1 MMLQIL
7 KKGGL
12 NVPETHDISVQAFLT
27 FIQPLKRI
35 FDASNP

>member
-1 MMLQIL
+1 MLQIL

-27 FIQPLKRI
+27 FSQP
-35 FDASNP
+35 